1 MTEVTFDRPRLP
13 LGVGRIIGGSV
24 SILFRKLPVVI
35 LPGFVLALIDL
46 TLWNA
51 FDWWSSSRTGPE
63 EGWGSY
69 ELIAFVASFTVTAVI
84 TSVVTAVIVQLAYDA
99 RLGRPV
105 RMRSYIAATARCL
118 PAIIVV
124 SIITGV
130 LILMGTA
137 LLIIPGLWLYAVFCA
152 AVPAVVIEGA
162 GFSALRRSMELT
174 KNYRWPIV
182 AVLALEF
189 SYFIMIAVVIG
200 FSETPPPFSGSSFY
214 IALAAE
220 ALSDAIGYGLFGIA
234 VALIFARLKEI
245 KEGVGVADLVE
256 VFR

>member
-1 MTEVTFDRPRLP
+1 MP
-13 LGVGRIIGGSV
+13 LGVGRILGESF

-35 LPGFVLALIDL
+35 LPGFVLALIDM
-46 TLWNA
+46 TLWHA
-51 FDWWSSSRTGPE
+51 FDWWADSSSSQE
-63 EGWGSY
+63 EEWGIY
-69 ELIAFVASFTVTAVI
+69 ELIAFLASFTISVVI
-84 TSVVTAVIVQLAYDA
+84 TAVVTAVIVQLAYDA

-105 RMRSYIAATARCL
+105 RMGSYFAATARCL
-118 PAIIVV
+118 PAIVVV
-124 SIITGV
+124 SIVTGV

-174 KNYRWPIV
+174 KNYRWPII

-189 SYFIMIAVVIG
+189 SYFILIAVVLG
-200 FSETPPPFSGSSFY
+200 FSETPAPFSGSSFY

-220 ALSDAIGYGLFGIA
+220 AFSDAIGYGLFGIA